1 MLRKAPCSQT
11 FSPWPLLPPIAVDG
25 PRDLWDV
32 SSLAHIFSLR
42 LLTPY
47 LVFPWILAWLSASSL
62 VSVGQTCLYCSLCKS
77 RPRGQHLGASILGQ
91 EVSFSWERRIGFWYQ
106 ISFLWSHFAQSP
118 LGPHRKTGILLGP
131 TLQLSCLL
139 SHHTV
144 VT

>member
-1 MLRKAPCSQT
+1 MLRKVPCSQT

-47 LVFPWILAWLSASSL
+47 LVFPWILAWLSAASSL
-62 VSVGQTCLYCSLCKS
+62 VSVGHTCLYCSLCKS

-91 EVSFSWERRIGFWYQ
+91 E
-106 ISFLWSHFAQSP
+106 
-118 LGPHRKTGILLGP
+118 K
-131 TLQLSCLL
+131 CLL
-139 SHHTV
+139 AGEEE
-144 VT
+144 